1 MANSNGWGDGAAN
14 NAIGWG
20 QGANNAI
27 GWGDIHADSWA
38 GLTDIVGVAPFT
50 GLLDTYSGASAAYSL
65 RRLSSTYTGA
75 LIRVRRSSDN
85 TEQDISYDSNNVL
98 DETALLAFV
107 GANDGFVTTWYDQS
121 GNTRN
126 ATNTTAN
133 KQPKIVSAGSVLTQ
147 NSKPNIN
154 FTAQCLKIGTQVNLN
169 GASYITFAGKSST
182 LNTSTGAGILNYDA
196 SNDPSFRFGAG
207 SSFNGNQFLSYFN
220 GGYAINSGNLGFT
233 TYSLFT
239 HTMTGSFT
247 SSIYKNNVLQD
258 TGTISGALTGSVTE
272 LSIGRY
278 TSDSL
283 TRNGDM
289 QELIIWAS
297 DQSSNRT
304 GISDNI
310 KTYFS
315 IY

>member
-1 MANSNGWGDGAAN
+1 MANANGWGDGASN
-14 NAIGWG
+14 NNIGWG
-20 QGANNAI
+20 KGANNAI
-27 GWGDIHADSWA
+27 GWGDIHADSYA
-38 GLTDIVGVAPFT
+38 GLTDIVGTAAFS
-50 GLLDTYSGASAAYSL
+50 GLLDTYSGATAAYSV
-65 RRLSSTYTGA
+65 RRLSSSYTGN

-85 TEQDISYDSNNVL
+85 AEQDISYDLNNVL

-133 KQPKIVSAGSVLTQ
+133 KQPKIVSAGSILTQ

-169 GASYITFAGKSST
+169 AASYITFAGKSS
-182 LNTSTGAGILNYDA
+182 STAAYSSAGILNYDA
-196 SNDPSFRFGAG
+196 SDDPSLRFGAG
-207 SSFNGNQFLSYFN
+207 SGNPGNEFLMYFN
-220 GGYAINSGNLGFT
+220 GGYAINAQTSGT

-239 HTMTGSFT
+239 HTMTGSYTATLFRNAT
-247 SSIYKNNVLQD
+247 QIA
-258 TGTISGALTGSVTE
+258 TGTRSGALSNVLE